1 MLILLVAGVNN
12 YMKDEQMKKLAVAI
26 LATCSKASTMQGI
39 VYDAFKFYELIEQ
52 RIDKDV
58 NK

>member
-1 MLILLVAGVNN
+1 
-12 YMKDEQMKKLAVAI
+12 MKDEQMKKLAVAI

-39 VYDAFKFYELIEQ
+39 VNDAFKFYELIEQ